1 MQIFTIVQ
9 RLYKHPSCGYAC
21 VSGSSTRDG
30 ITPLHRVVLR
40 WASSFFP
47 SRPAPNPWNTI
58 LKSLIRR
65 GANPN
70 IRAVQTGDTPLI
82 LTVWKGNV
90 EGARILLEAPG
101 VDLAIEDDLGA
112 NALAHSLVWKHWAV
126 GLTREITAITTPPP
140 LPDGGEGSAEVG
152 AEGGLKLVEEGLIAS
167 RFFEVD
173 PDRLFSSHAFDLV
186 DRDRC
191 ARSMPQYD
199 YSTSGFVMKDV
210 ARALSKCD
218 DLLTALPRL
227 LLEAG
232 AIASPKMLLESHPV
246 VFKALKPLL
255 KDVSVDAAVL
265 RAASPDAWTLPR
277 TPAYRHLLKLPRPDP
292 WANATVSNSQDD
304 QLGNVCHLNTVE
316 STDFMNQSVFSHFLK
331 ESAPLLIRGVGV
343 KNPRWDPMRRRFT
356 LEWLKANLA
365 MAATVHAGPIP
376 YSTTFDMSGVVGDV
390 GAGVGGGGKVSIE
403 TFMERSRTSSTYS
416 TATPPE
422 YIFESIPWRA
432 HPDHPLYPLLEAA
445 KEALDDIDFMP
456 RTATKH
462 NLQFAFGNAG
472 TGAPLHMHAS
482 AMNALVAGR
491 KRWVLLPPSFAAYS
505 KVPPVFDEDD
515 TRTWRGGGGAAVA
528 DRSDEGGVER
538 RGGGVGGDPG
548 IVARLEAKGVP
559 FATCVQR
566 AGDVILIPNGWAH
579 RVINLDSPTAGAAI
593 EFHMPQ
599 DLAFGFE
606 YRRREMAGMR

>member
-1 MQIFTIVQ
+1 MKTLVHA
-9 RLYKHPSCGYAC
+9 R
-21 VSGSSTRDG
+21 TRM
-30 ITPLHRVVLR
+30 LR
-40 WASSFFP
+40 
-47 SRPAPNPWNTI
+47 RT
-58 LKSLIRR
+58 
-65 GANPN
+65 
-70 IRAVQTGDTPLI
+70 
-82 LTVWKGNV
+82 LT
-90 EGARILLEAPG
+90 
-101 VDLAIEDDLGA
+101 
-112 NALAHSLVWKHWAV
+112 
-126 GLTREITAITTPPP
+126 LTRF
-140 LPDGGEGSAEVG
+140 
-152 AEGGLKLVEEGLIAS
+152 AS
-167 RFFEVD
+167 
-173 PDRLFSSHAFDLV
+173 
-186 DRDRC
+186 
-191 ARSMPQYD
+191 
-199 YSTSGFVMKDV
+199 
-210 ARALSKCD
+210 
-218 DLLTALPRL
+218 
-227 LLEAG
+227 
-232 AIASPKMLLESHPV
+232 
-246 VFKALKPLL
+246 
-255 KDVSVDAAVL
+255 DVSVDAAVL

-566 AGDVILIPNGWAH
+566 AGDVILIPVSEHAQANNRTCVLKPTTNGPP
-579 RVINLDSPTAGAAI
+579 S
-593 EFHMPQ
+593 
-599 DLAFGFE
+599 
-606 YRRREMAGMR
+606 